1 MSNNPYTAS
10 AAPLMTAMCA
20 AADRDTLASVGI
32 SPSAA
37 ARAASAH
44 GVSIKSIAAVV
55 RARASAPSLA
65 VSAPRGH
72 ASIAAAPAAPPRPSR
87 AALVAEAH
95 IDGINASRKKCGLA
109 PLSASELATE
119 FAELDRL
126 PTNTTTKKSA
136 RRAAARQGLPTDQ
149 ASIDALWSASAEQ
162 LNASAPS
169 APASTPS
176 PRPPRAHQ
184 SQADVDSMWSSIA
197 AEGNKSA
204 GLRTPVVDRAR

>member
-1 MSNNPYTAS
+1 
-10 AAPLMTAMCA
+10 MCA

-65 VSAPRGH
+65 VSATRGH

-95 IDGINASRKKCGLA
+95 IDGINASRKKCGLE
-109 PLSASELATE
+109 PLTL
-119 FAELDRL
+119 AELEPAFVDVDRE

-136 RRAAARQGLPTDQ
+136 RRTAANDMMRRQGLSTDQ
-149 ASIDALWSASAEQ
+149 GSIDSIWAASAQ
-162 LNASAPS
+162 KLNATLPS
-169 APASTPS
+169 SS
-176 PRPPRAHQ
+176 PRPASRAPQ
-184 SQADVDSMWSSIA
+184 GQAAADAMWSSIVA
-197 AEGNKSA
+197 DGNRQA
-204 GLRTPVVDRAR
+204 GLRTPVADRAR